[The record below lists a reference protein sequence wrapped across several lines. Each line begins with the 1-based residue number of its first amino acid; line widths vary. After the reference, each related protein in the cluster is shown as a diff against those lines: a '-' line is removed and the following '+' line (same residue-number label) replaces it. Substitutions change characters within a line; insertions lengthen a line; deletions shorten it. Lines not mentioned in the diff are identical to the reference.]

1 MLGVVVVTTGDA
13 VAVADTIGEVV
24 AVVWTITG
32 FVAGDLSF

>member
-13 VAVADTIGEVV
+13 VAVAETTGEVV

-32 FVAGDLSF
+32 VEAGELSF